1 MIVRLIEPTAG
12 RVLLNG
18 VDITALSPAAMR
30 EHRRLI
36 QFIFQDPYSSLNP
49 RMRAGAILSEPL
61 VNFGIARGAEL
72 TERVEWLFDRVGLRR
87 ALINRLPHEFS
98 GGQRQRLGIA
108 RALAVNPTVIV
119 ADEDGSALDVSVQA
133 QVREEERRVGQESG
147 S

>member
-72 TERVEWLFDRVGLRR
+72 TERAEWLEIGR
-87 ALINRLPHEFS
+87 AS
-98 GGQRQRLGIA
+98 C
-108 RALAVNPTVIV
+108 RA
-119 ADEDGSALDVSVQA
+119 
-133 QVREEERRVGQESG
+133 RVGQYVWRPVVYVQIQKKQ
-147 S
+147 

>member
-87 ALINRLPHEFS
+87 ELINRLPHEFS
-98 GGQRQRLGIA
+98 GGQRQRSEEHTSELQSLM
-108 RALAVNPTVIV
+108 RRSYAVLCLKKKKHTTY
-119 ADEDGSALDVSVQA
+119 
-133 QVREEERRVGQESG
+133 
-147 S
+147 

>member
-72 TERVEWLFDRVGLRR
+72 TERVEWLFDQIGR
-87 ALINRLPHEFS
+87 
-98 GGQRQRLGIA
+98 
-108 RALAVNPTVIV
+108 
-119 ADEDGSALDVSVQA
+119 A
-133 QVREEERRVGQESG
+133 QVCTPVTTAHIVCRLLRVKNTPKHL
-147 S
+147 